1 EAQESALDLPSGFE
15 RFTQD
20 QRDKA
25 MIALQRVEPGLRTP
39 LLDQWQ
45 HRCKSGS
52 VKNPFGYLLSCT
64 QKALSGEF
72 NAQWHAPSAA
82 TQQPQ
87 VAASHSR
94 SPITQPPAS
103 TQAPHPPAT
112 RASPRKRDVSSLA
125 TGRDAM
131 LSIKQM
137 VRPRTRG

>member
-1 EAQESALDLPSGFE
+1 
-15 RFTQD
+15 
-20 QRDKA
+20 
-25 MIALQRVEPGLRTP
+25 MALQRVEPGLRTP

-72 NAQWHAPSAA
+72 NAQWQAPSAA
-82 TQQPQ
+82 IQQPQ

-94 SPITQPPAS
+94 SPIAQPPAS
-103 TQAPHPPAT
+103 TQAPHRPVM
-112 RASPRKRDVSSLA
+112 RASTRERDASSLA

>member
-1 EAQESALDLPSGFE
+1 AQESAPDLPSGFE

-72 NAQWHAPSAA
+72 NAQWQAPSAA
-82 TQQPQ
+82 TQHPQ

-94 SPITQPPAS
+94 SPIAQPPAS
-103 TQAPHPPAT
+103 TQAPHLPVT
-112 RASPRKRDVSSLA
+112 RASTRERDASSLA

-137 VRPRTRG
+137 VRPRTQG

>member
-1 EAQESALDLPSGFE
+1 MPDLPSGFE

-25 MIALQRVEPGLRTP
+25 MIALLRVAPDLRKP

-64 QKALSGEF
+64 QKVLSGEF
-72 NAQWHAPSAA
+72 NTQWQAPSA
-82 TQQPQ
+82 
-87 VAASHSR
+87 S
-94 SPITQPPAS
+94 TQPIQSGGQSWSPSAPS
-103 TQAPHPPAT
+103 DQPPQAPIPAT
-112 RASPRKRDVSSLA
+112 TRTSPRERDASSLT
-125 TGRDAM
+125 TGRNSM

-137 VRPRTRG
+137 VRPRTQG